1 MGKKKISKK
10 PRKSS
15 AERPA
20 LRGQASPPL
29 TEVSGK
35 AFERISKLSRHKAG
49 QSFADMELVAK
60 ALGEAIL
67 SGDADAVKEI
77 LEGFVRAQNVSKV
90 AGENGFSR
98 IRVYQALE
106 KTGNP
111 TLDTICKIASA
122 FVKAS

>member
-1 MGKKKISKK
+1 MD
-10 PRKSS
+10 
-15 AERPA
+15 ERTRVESETSDTGWRNVVPLLQRRCVPPA
-20 LRGQASPPL
+20 VSDHRARIDGQ
-29 TEVSGK
+29 
-35 AFERISKLSRHKAG
+35 
-49 QSFADMELVAK
+49 
-60 ALGEAIL
+60 AIL

-90 AGENGFSR
+90 AEDHGFSR
-98 IRVYQALE
+98 VRVYQALE

>member
-1 MGKKKISKK
+1 MAI
-10 PRKSS
+10 
-15 AERPA
+15 
-20 LRGQASPPL
+20 
-29 TEVSGK
+29 EVSAK
-35 AFERISKLSRHKAG
+35 TFARISKLDKHVPGK
-49 QSFADMELVAK
+49 SFADKQMVAR

-67 SGDADAVKEI
+67 SGDADVVKEI

-90 AGENGFSR
+90 AHEHGFSR

>member
-1 MGKKKISKK
+1 M
-10 PRKSS
+10 
-15 AERPA
+15 
-20 LRGQASPPL
+20 
-29 TEVSGK
+29 TEVSEK
-35 AFERISKLSRHKAG
+35 AFGRLSKLVKHSAG
-49 QSFADMELVAK
+49 ESFADKELVAK

-90 AGENGFSR
+90 AGEHGFSR

>member
-1 MGKKKISKK
+1 MDKKKISKK

-15 AERPA
+15 LAK
-20 LRGQASPPL
+20 PPV
-29 TEVSGK
+29 TEVSAK
-35 AFERISKLSRHKAG
+35 AFERISKLTKHSPG
-49 QSFADMELVAK
+49 QSFVDKELVAK

-90 AGENGFSR
+90 AGEHGFSR

-106 KTGNP
+106 KT
-111 TLDTICKIASA
+111 
-122 FVKAS
+122 V

>member
-1 MGKKKISKK
+1 MDKKKTSKR

-15 AERPA
+15 TAK
-20 LRGQASPPL
+20 PPV
-29 TEVSGK
+29 TEVSEK
-35 AFERISKLSRHKAG
+35 AFERISRLAKHSAG
-49 QSFADMELVAK
+49 RSFANKDLVAK

-67 SGDADAVKEI
+67 SGDADTVKEI
-77 LEGFVRAQNVSKV
+77 LEGFVRAQNVSKI
-90 AGENGFSR
+90 AGEHGFSR

-111 TLDTICKIASA
+111 TLETICKIASA